1 MNKKQEAK
9 YKAILSASMKVILE
23 KGFEKASIS
32 EIVKEAG
39 VAHGTFYLY
48 FPTKSAI
55 VPAIAESIFDEQLEE
70 IRKRSAAHVTIWDTL
85 WDLIDV
91 TFYMTEKH
99 KELLIFCYSGLAF
112 YHSFE
117 RWEEI
122 YLPYY
127 KWLAEKL
134 EAAKEKSEITLQANY
149 ENIVKMLINSIE
161 NTAENY
167 YFSIQHKDEAEI
179 KQLKEDVFTFM
190 KRALQ

>member
-23 KGFEKASIS
+23 KGFEKASIA

-70 IRKRSAAHVTIWDTL
+70 IRKRSVAHVTIWDTL

-91 TFYMTEKH
+91 TFYMTEQH
-99 KELLIFCYSGLAF
+99 KELLIFCYSGIAF

-190 KRALQ
+190 KRALL